1 MSAATDALETVFD
14 ELTQLSQEEQE
25 HFAHLIRRELE
36 AEEAWERA
44 FADPRSP
51 EALSAMAREACGER
65 EAGETQPLDDLLE
78 EKD

>member
-14 ELTQLSQEEQE
+14 ELTQLSREEQE
-25 HFAHLIRRELE
+25 HFAHPIRRKLE

-51 EALSAMAREACGER
+51 EALSAMAREARRER